1 MHTKFTPG
9 VEGVVNLFA
18 VAHQRP
24 KEARALDNPEGLVHL
39 FTQTVKAVS
48 AALWSISI
56 YIMVERSL

>member
-1 MHTKFTPG
+1 MHPKFTPG

-48 AALWSISI
+48 AAL
-56 YIMVERSL
+56 